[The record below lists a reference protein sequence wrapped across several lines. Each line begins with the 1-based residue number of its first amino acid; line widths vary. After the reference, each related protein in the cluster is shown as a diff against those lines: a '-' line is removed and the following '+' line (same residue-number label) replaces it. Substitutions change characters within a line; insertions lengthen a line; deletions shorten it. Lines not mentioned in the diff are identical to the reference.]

1 MLDRLMMGMVWP
13 GVCVAAVFLLLSRH
27 TAPAC
32 DADIVTSKLLPQ
44 LSAETGLS
52 GLYLLNMQGI
62 GGGLLAGTRQCVVDV
77 ATIQGLQPLARAHWL
92 KVIYAATIDRTTGVV
107 AVQSHLAGPVMPFL
121 KAEPNT

>member
-1 MLDRLMMGMVWP
+1 MMGMVGL
-13 GVCVAAVFLLLSRH
+13 GVCVAAEFLLLSRY

-52 GLYLLNMQGI
+52 GLYLLNTQDI
-62 GGGLLAGTRQCVVDV
+62 GGGLLAGTRRCVV
-77 ATIQGLQPLARAHWL
+77 
-92 KVIYAATIDRTTGVV
+92 AA
-107 AVQSHLAGPVMPFL
+107 QSYLAGPVTPFF